1 MVRRRHVFYV
11 AGYDPQGL
19 AGYYRLFR
27 RELERTKKI
36 WPIEVRLT
44 EPESDADG
52 IAGRWTIDTA
62 GPNWSV
68 TTTYDFLRWDDIV
81 VRDMSR
87 PMWIRV
93 PRSVLCFVE
102 YLFNGTLGRLFFANW
117 RFGIFYIYPTFCLLL
132 AIAVPALIG
141 GIVASMLEE
150 RSLPL
155 AAMAGVLVALG
166 AYLVTRRLAARG
178 FAIQFVDLWLWHRD
192 WAHGRREDF
201 LDRVD
206 VFARRIIER
215 SRAADVDEIVV
226 VGHSAGGT
234 CAIPLIA
241 RALEIDPGFAR
252 AGPPLAVFGLGT
264 QLPLAAFH
272 PRSTDVREAIRRV
285 AVEPSLRWV
294 ECQTRKD
301 VINFPNFDP
310 LDGVGIRVDGE
321 RRNPIVWM
329 VRFRDLL
336 APELY
341 RRLRWNFFRMH
352 FQFIMAN
359 DRRGPYD
366 YFMMMCGPAPAIDWA
381 TNGLAVVDSFSDS
394 AAYDPRV
401 AAPRPMSS

>member
-19 AGYYRLFR
+19 AGYYVLFR
-27 RELERTKKI
+27 RELERARKI
-36 WPIEVRLT
+36 WPIEIRLT
-44 EPESDADG
+44 EPESDANG
-52 IAGRWTIDTA
+52 ITGRWIIDAA

-68 TTTYDFLRWDDIV
+68 ATTYEFLRWEDIV

-93 PRSVLCFVE
+93 PRAILCFLE
-102 YLFNGTLGRLFFANW
+102 YLFNGTLGRVFLANW
-117 RFGIFYIYPTFCLLL
+117 RFGIFYIYPTACLLI
-132 AIAVPALIG
+132 AIAIPALLG
-141 GIVASMLEE
+141 GFVASL
-150 RSLPL
+150 SLPHSVL
-155 AAMAGVLVALG
+155 AGVAVALG
-166 AYLVTRRLAARG
+166 AFLMTRGLADRG

-192 WAHGRREDF
+192 WAHGRRGDF
-201 LDRVD
+201 LARLD
-206 VFARRIIER
+206 VFARRIIAR

-234 CAIPLIA
+234 CVIPLIA

-252 AGPPLAVFGLGT
+252 AGPQLTVFGLGS
-264 QLPLAAFH
+264 QLPLAALH
-272 PRSTDVREAIRRV
+272 PLSTDVREAIRRV

-310 LDGVGIRVDGE
+310 LDGVGIRIDGE
-321 RRNPIVWM
+321 RRNPVVWM

-366 YFMMMCGPAPAIDWA
+366 YFMMMCGPAQAIDWA
-381 TNGLAVVDSFSDS
+381 TNGPGVVGSFSES
-394 AAYDPRV
+394 AAYDADHLASP
-401 AAPRPMSS
+401 ATTPMLPA